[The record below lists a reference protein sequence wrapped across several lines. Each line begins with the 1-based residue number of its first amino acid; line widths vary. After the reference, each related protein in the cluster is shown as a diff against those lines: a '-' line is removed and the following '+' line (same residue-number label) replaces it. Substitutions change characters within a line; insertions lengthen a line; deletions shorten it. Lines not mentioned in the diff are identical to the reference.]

1 VSRAKSVAVWPI
13 VLIIAFQLLTF
24 HIPAVFAAPVWAL
37 GGHDVVC
44 ELEEGDLG
52 NGTAAAASPIT
63 GFSGSGYVTGFAS
76 KGDSVSINVTAP
88 SSGVYGF
95 TVRSALYL
103 KDAARGKPHAYSH
116 VGSRGDQSI
125 TDGSWTNARYWA
137 SGVPSYVGEP
147 RWVQVD
153 LVEPARIAMA
163 RIRIPATWGS
173 RTQTFSLWGG
183 VDEDNLIELAPS
195 KVYQFERN
203 TSAPGLGNFV
213 DIEFSEPVSLRYA
226 RAVFTGRSD
235 TGADGYQVSN
245 FELYPTSRTAELY
258 VDGLKATEFNMSP
271 QKIISPSDIAA
282 SGTASFDPGV
292 PSWVED
298 PSGGVLL
305 TAGAHTLSVVSG
317 GAFPGEYN
325 IDAVSFSAPQ
335 EMDPG
340 VLAVINAIDALPAA
354 DCLRLGDKPAVA
366 AARAAYDALDEAQ
379 RNLIFTYWKLAEAEA
394 RLSYLE
400 AESDDRRPPVIG
412 GLSVGDAVNGALWTV
427 KENLQFG
434 DIAYGDASA
443 AFTAVPDD
451 LKGAAWVSPALA
463 SNAWNGA
470 GTLCSFTVNRDGWLY
485 IAAIGAPAWLADYES
500 AQEQISVGGE
510 SYHLYR
516 KPVEAGAVL
525 RLPAQGDARLL
536 YIPIVKTAT
545 LSAPP
550 DKPSISRFAPPFD
563 TAGWYTQRTDLGPGS
578 PLFTDDAALVT
589 EAPQRYRGADYIQT
603 YNGARSGISFYAER
617 NIEVAVTLDTR
628 ASALPQWLSTWE
640 NTGLT
645 LSATGGRS
653 YRLYSKEYRAGEFIT
668 IPSLPTNVPDN
679 CIIIAKPSA
688 GGEQRTENPLAPL
701 GEDRWDSDL
710 GYRYYAN
717 DVFNQDGAL
726 PLSYSLKSG
735 SASIVSNNAAEPAD
749 LAFRRIYTTSDASS
763 AQFMNATDGLDA
775 SYWQSDAPS
784 SWISVSLGRVK
795 RVNVVEVRLPAAM
808 SARGQTFGIEGAAN
822 GSDYKTLTPPQ
833 AYAFNPSSGNTV
845 KIALAEPADVDH
857 VRLSFSGGTA
867 CVGEF
872 RVFGDET
879 TGVDKYIA
887 LSSESGASLEK
898 DFGQPIDG
906 RAIFEFKVKPSRED
920 NAAAVR
926 LTGASDAVAVMLTFS
941 ADGSLYAN
949 DGGSQTKILPYRA
962 DTWYTVKIA
971 ADLNAGVYDLW
982 VNQLRK
988 AESLAAAA
996 PGGVRK
1002 LAFSAEG
1009 EGSLSIDNV
1018 KAYDDTEEYLFEE
1031 SFGAADFVPDGWL
1044 FTNPRAAGVADVPFA
1059 SDKSLA
1065 LTADGSAA
1073 KATRRIPETSGVV
1086 SFETKVKLSN
1096 AGFAAAPV
1104 ITDDQ
1109 NRVAAAV
1116 AFYRN
1121 NLYAV
1126 NGDNWIKIID
1136 GESPWAYYPADNWYL
1151 IKITLNTYTNR
1162 YDLYVDGASRMKGL
1176 SFVQDVDSVSRVAYT
1191 LIDDNVCYVNS
1202 LSAYKGFDLGG
1213 GLIDKER
1220 VLNVKD
1226 APYNAKGDGMTDD
1239 TEAIQAALDDAAFT
1253 GRTVLVDGG
1262 AFLTST
1268 LSVRSDTT
1276 LYVSQT
1282 ASILG
1287 VQDKNNYPLIE
1298 TCEGLV
1304 NHAQIGRG
1312 LVFTE
1317 NASNVRIEGGG
1328 VIDGNGL
1335 YGYKVNDPP
1344 QNQRLQLAR
1353 PCVILSVLSH
1363 DVTIQNVSL
1372 IRSAFWT
1379 LVPMESEN
1387 VAIRNVN
1394 VNSINN
1400 TPNRDGIDPVDVVN
1414 LTIEN
1419 CNILAGDDGLCFKTS
1434 SFHGNRNVDVCGVRI
1449 MALSNGIKFGT
1460 DTYYEWKNI
1469 TISDVTMKNVVKAG
1483 IAIEAT
1489 DGAEVD
1495 GVTFA
1500 RVDMSDVDAPVYMTV
1515 GNRGRQPTSRPGMRI
1530 GWIRNVAFTDVNFFN
1545 AKEAP
1550 YSFEAD
1556 THENVL
1562 IGLDNDTHRIQ
1573 NIAFRN
1579 VTMEMPGGAA
1589 AVPGWPSGTLNGY
1602 PEHYNV
1608 DGKPNAWA
1616 YCIRYADNVT
1626 FSNVTNIL
1634 LNGDARPEISYGD
1647 YGASPIEF
1655 ARPVTYVRA
1664 VYLRAALGTPANR
1677 LNLPETVQVIADYD
1691 LTASVP
1697 VSWRPEGTYN
1707 PNAAG
1712 VYAFTGALGESPG
1725 VANGGDLA
1733 AVAYVRVVEG
1743 DSPIPAPPSNVS
1755 ASVSGSANPSQAITI
1770 SWTASSSEDV
1780 AAYSVYAG
1788 MTPDFDLESAVFCG
1802 RTPDLSLVYLPGS
1815 RQALYFKVCALSSLS
1830 AASEP
1835 SAVSNLVVGGIDPQP
1850 APDIVL
1856 LNTDIRGYEVKS
1868 VTVSAVD
1875 KADVGAAAMAVFA
1888 RYAENGRMTAVSSV
1902 PFSLNGASQTLDL
1915 TLHRPL
1921 GFEARDLVKVY
1932 FLNAETFVPL
1942 ADALKLKTPVPG
1954 DANPDLP
1961 EDGSTLQIEAE
1972 NFAYSTGSVSVADA
1986 PAGNTATSGGRQVEG
2001 VDQADALTYIVDV
2014 PETGYYNVYV
2024 RFTSAAN
2031 AGDTGGIRVTAGG
2044 VDYDLR
2050 NFSRPYNNSDWNG
2063 NYQSLRFCVWLESGL
2078 AQPLTITNV
2087 GRDSSSAMSINID
2100 RVDIQKFVPTV
2111 IPTDGSPARIEAE
2124 NFMSKNSAL
2133 RVINDH
2139 APGFESNT
2147 WYASAILAGDT
2158 VTYRIEIA
2166 EAGAYNF
2173 AVALA
2178 SQNNSMQYRLDCA
2191 GQSAV
2196 SEVVERTSS
2205 WTAYREESV
2214 RLDLPAGVWLL
2225 TFTDTYSRYN
2235 YDYIDVSKVD
2245 NAP

>member
-1 VSRAKSVAVWPI
+1 MRRAKSVIAWPVVFI
-13 VLIIAFQLLTF
+13 LAFQILTF
-24 HIPAVFAAPVWAL
+24 NLPAVFAAPVWAL
-37 GGHDVVC
+37 GGNGVVC
-44 ELEEGDLG
+44 ELEEGDMG
-52 NGTAAAASPIT
+52 NGTAAATAPIT

-76 KGDSVSINVTAP
+76 KGDSVSIEVSAP
-88 SSGVYGF
+88 GSGVYGF
-95 TVRSALYL
+95 AVRSALYL

-153 LVEPARIAMA
+153 LGEPAPIAMA

-183 VDEDNLIELAPS
+183 VDEDHLTELAPS

-213 DIEFSEPVSLRYA
+213 DIEFPAPALIRYA

-245 FELYPTSRTAELY
+245 FELYPAGRTAELY
-258 VDGLKATEFNMSP
+258 VDGVKSTEFTMSP
-271 QKIISPSDIAA
+271 QKIISPADIAA
-282 SGTASFDPGV
+282 SGTASFNPGV
-292 PSWVED
+292 PSWIED
-298 PSGGVLL
+298 TAGGVFL
-305 TAGAHTLSVVSG
+305 TAGAHTLSIVSG

-335 EMDPG
+335 ELAPG

-354 DCLRLGDKPAVA
+354 GDLRLSDKPAVA
-366 AARAAYDALDEAQ
+366 AARAVYNALDETQ
-379 RNLIFTYWKLAEAEA
+379 RKLIFTYWKLTEAEA
-394 RLSYLE
+394 RLAYLE
-400 AESDDRRPPVIG
+400 SESDDRRPPVIG
-412 GLSVGDAVNGALWTV
+412 GLSVSDAANGGFWTV
-427 KENLQFG
+427 KEDLRPG
-434 DIAYGDASA
+434 DTAYGDASA
-443 AFTAVPDD
+443 AFTAVPSE
-451 LKGAAWVSPALA
+451 LEGAAWISPAQA

-470 GTLCSFTVNRDGWLY
+470 GALCSFTANRDGWLY
-485 IAAIGAPAWLADYES
+485 IAASGAPAWLAGYES
-500 AQEQISVGGE
+500 VPGQMSVGGE
-510 SYHLYR
+510 PYQLYR
-516 KPVEAGAVL
+516 KPVEAGSVL
-525 RLPAQGDARLL
+525 DLPAQGDARPL
-536 YIPIVKTAT
+536 YIPMVKTAA
-545 LSAPP
+545 LGAPP

-578 PLFTDDAALVT
+578 PLFTDDSAVVT

-603 YNGARSGISFYAER
+603 YNGARSGLSFYAER

-645 LSATGGRS
+645 LTATGGRS

-668 IPSLPTNVPDN
+668 IPSVPTNVPDN
-679 CIIIAKPSA
+679 CIVIAKPSA
-688 GGEQRTENPLAPL
+688 GGEQRTENPRAPL
-701 GEDRWDSDL
+701 GEDRWNPDQ

-717 DVFNQDGAL
+717 DVFNQDSAL
-726 PLSYSLKSG
+726 PPGYALPIG
-735 SASIVSNNAAEPAD
+735 AASIVDGAAEPAD
-749 LAFRRIYTTSDASS
+749 LAFRRIYSTSGASA
-763 AQFMNATDGLDA
+763 AQFMNATDGFDA
-775 SYWQSDAPS
+775 SYWQSDAAS

-795 RVNVVEVRLPAAM
+795 RVNVIEVRLPVAM
-808 SARGQTFGIEGAAN
+808 SARSQTFSVEGAA
-822 GSDYKTLTPPQ
+822 GGAGYKTLAPPQ
-833 AYAFNPSSGNTV
+833 TYAFDPSSGNAV
-845 KIALAEPADVDH
+845 RVALAEPADVDH

-867 CVGEF
+867 YVGEF
-872 RVFGDET
+872 KVFGGEM

-887 LSSESGASLEK
+887 LSPESSASLEK
-898 DFGQPIDG
+898 DFGQTING

-920 NAAAVR
+920 NAATVR
-926 LTGASDAVAVMLTFS
+926 LLGASGAVAATLTFG

-949 DGGSQTKILPYRA
+949 DGGTQAEILPYRA
-962 DTWYTVKIA
+962 DTWHTIKIA
-971 ADLNAGVYDLW
+971 ADLSAGVYDLW
-982 VNQLRK
+982 VNQRLR

-1002 LAFSAEG
+1002 LTFSAKG
-1009 EGSLSIDNV
+1009 EGSLLIDNV
-1018 KAYDDTEEYLFEE
+1018 KAYDDTEVYLFEE
-1031 SFGAADFVPDGWL
+1031 DFDAAESVPDGWRM
-1044 FTNPRAAGVADVPFA
+1044 TNPRAAGIADVPFA
-1059 SDKSLA
+1059 SDRSLA
-1065 LTADGSAA
+1065 LTADGAAA
-1073 KATRRIPETSGVV
+1073 KATRLIPETSGVV
-1086 SFETKVKLSN
+1086 SFETKVKLSSS
-1096 AGFAAAPV
+1096 GFASAPV
-1104 ITDDQ
+1104 ITDGQ

-1116 AFYRN
+1116 TFYRN

-1126 NGDNWIKIID
+1126 DGDNWVKVVD

-1151 IKITLNTYTNR
+1151 IKITLNTHTNR
-1162 YDLYVDGASRMKGL
+1162 YDLYVDGAFRMKGL
-1176 SFVQDVDSVSRVAYT
+1176 SFAQDVDSVSRVSYT
-1191 LIDDNVCYVNS
+1191 LVDDNVCHINS
-1202 LSAYKGFDLGG
+1202 LSAYRGFDLGG

-1226 APYNAKGDGMTDD
+1226 APYNAKGDGTTDD

-1253 GRTVLVDGG
+1253 GRTVLVDNGT
-1262 AFLTST
+1262 FLTST

-1276 LYVSQT
+1276 LYVGQA

-1287 VQDKNNYPLIE
+1287 VQDKTNYPLIE
-1298 TCEGLV
+1298 TCAGLV

-1312 LVFTE
+1312 LVLTE

-1344 QNQRLQLAR
+1344 QSQRLQLAR

-1434 SFHGNRNVDVCGVRI
+1434 SFHGNRDMDVRGVRI

-1483 IAIEAT
+1483 LAIEAT

-1500 RVDMSDVDAPVYMTV
+1500 RVDMRDVDAPVYMTV
-1515 GNRGRQPTSRPGMRI
+1515 GNRGRQPTSRPGTRI

-1573 NIAFRN
+1573 NVAFKN

-1589 AVPGWPSGTLNGY
+1589 SVPVWPSGTLNGY

-1608 DGKPNAWA
+1608 GGRPNAWA

-1626 FSNVTNIL
+1626 FTNGANIL
-1634 LNGDARPEISYGD
+1634 LNDDVRPEISYGD
-1647 YGASPIEF
+1647 YGVSPAAF
-1655 ARPVTYVRA
+1655 ARPITHVRE
-1664 VYLRAALGTPANR
+1664 VYLKAALGTPADR
-1677 LNLPETVQVIADYD
+1677 LNLPETAQVIADYD
-1691 LTASVP
+1691 FTASVP
-1697 VSWRPEGTYN
+1697 VSWRPEGAYD
-1707 PNAAG
+1707 PGVPG
-1712 VYAFTGALGESPG
+1712 VYTFKGTLGAAPG
-1725 VANGGDLA
+1725 VANGGNRS
-1733 AVAYVRVVEG
+1733 AVAYVSVVEG
-1743 DSPIPAPPSNVS
+1743 APIPAPPANVS
-1755 ASVSGSANPSQAITI
+1755 ASVGESDPSQAITI
-1770 SWTASSSEDV
+1770 SWEASPSEDV
-1780 AAYSVYAG
+1780 VVYGVYAG
-1788 MTPDFDLESAVFCG
+1788 ATPDFDLESAVFCG
-1802 RTPDLSLVYLPGS
+1802 RTPELSLVYLPGS
-1815 RQALYFKVCALSSLS
+1815 RQALYFKVCAFNSLS
-1830 AASEP
+1830 AASEL
-1835 SAVSNLVVGGIDPQP
+1835 SAASNLVVGGVDPQP
-1850 APDIVL
+1850 DPDIVL
-1856 LNTDIRGYEVKS
+1856 RNTDIRGREVKS
-1868 VTVSAVD
+1868 VTITA
-1875 KADVGAAAMAVFA
+1875 ADRANVGAPATAVFA
-1888 RYAENGRMTAVSSV
+1888 RYAENGRMTAVSTV
-1902 PFSLNGASQTLDL
+1902 PFSLSGVEQTIDL
-1915 TLHRPL
+1915 TLDRPL
-1921 GFEARDLVKVY
+1921 GFEASDLVKIY
-1932 FLNAETFVPL
+1932 FFHTETFVPL
-1942 ADALKLKTPVPG
+1942 ADALKLKIPAPG

-1972 NFAYSTGSVSVADA
+1972 NFAYANGSVSVADA

-2001 VDQADALTYIVDV
+2001 VDQADALTYIVNV

-2031 AGDTGGIRVTAGG
+2031 AGDTGGLRVTAGG

-2050 NFSRPYNNSDWNG
+2050 NFSRPYNNSDWYG
-2063 NYQSLRFCVWLESGL
+2063 NYQSLRFCVRLDAGL
-2078 AQPLTITNV
+2078 AQPLTVTNI
-2087 GRDSSSAMSINID
+2087 GRDSSSAMSVNID
-2100 RVDIQKFVPTV
+2100 RVDIQKFVPTAV
-2111 IPTDGSPARIEAE
+2111 PTDGSPARIEAE
-2124 NFMSKNSAL
+2124 GFMSKNSAL
-2133 RVINDH
+2133 RIINDH

-2158 VTYRIEIA
+2158 VVYRIEIA
-2166 EAGAYNF
+2166 EAGTYNF

-2196 SEVVERTSS
+2196 SAVVERTSS

-2214 RLDLPAGVWLL
+2214 RLNLPAGVWFL
-2225 TFTDTYSRYN
+2225 TFTDTNSRYN
-2235 YDYIDVSKVD
+2235 YDYIDISKVD
-2245 NAP
+2245 TAL